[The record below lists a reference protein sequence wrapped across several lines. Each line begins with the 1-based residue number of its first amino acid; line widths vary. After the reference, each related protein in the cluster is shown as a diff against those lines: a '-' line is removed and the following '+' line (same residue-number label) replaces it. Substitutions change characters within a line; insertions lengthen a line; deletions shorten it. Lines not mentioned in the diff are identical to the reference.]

1 MEFEKRIKLLD
12 KNLKGLPLHDISYL
26 TYILDDVLYNNET
39 KTILFISN
47 YLNIT
52 IFHRFDNPNFNLF
65 YNDYKNSKDLEYA
78 LEIAQKHIALYN
90 FYAAF
95 QITNS
100 YILHLDKHHAFK
112 QTKNI
117 QYIVKGATKKF
128 INYPKPS
135 FFNKDAKKIIIN
147 QQLDLL
153 YYIHGIC
160 LYMLND
166 NQSAQNSL
174 ANAYLYNPADIDIVI
189 MYIEILTLNNEVGKA
204 LELIKAYLPLA
215 YDSLY
220 LLGLLQLAANCYIQ
234 KQDIFA
240 ATTCLFMVLP
250 YANKNKNVIRQNINN
265 INKQKV
271 NKPSKKQ
278 LNKQLNDLG
287 LYLPTKQTLAQVIAH
302 AKHSMKHNPL
312 LAKELFEQ
320 LNQIFTNQYDKELI
334 EIYNI
339 LDKYDPRNIDVEDLD
354 DSYFADN
361 KLLEQLIYW
370 ALEDPNPE
378 NNYKVFYALGKSNLY
393 LLGTPTSSLQ
403 DIDPQL
409 STLEDGTNEI
419 SLFTDEH
426 EIDMFIN
433 YYDNA
438 YTKQKISFLQV
449 IKMFDNPSFN
459 ISQIA
464 INPTSNN
471 ELIIDEHSLMIIEN
485 MLKYFDNRI
494 LS

>member
-1 MEFEKRIKLLD
+1 
-12 KNLKGLPLHDISYL
+12 
-26 TYILDDVLYNNET
+26 
-39 KTILFISN
+39 
-47 YLNIT
+47 
-52 IFHRFDNPNFNLF
+52 
-65 YNDYKNSKDLEYA
+65 
-78 LEIAQKHIALYN
+78 
-90 FYAAF
+90 
-95 QITNS
+95 
-100 YILHLDKHHAFK
+100 
-112 QTKNI
+112 
-117 QYIVKGATKKF
+117 
-128 INYPKPS
+128 
-135 FFNKDAKKIIIN
+135 
-147 QQLDLL
+147 
-153 YYIHGIC
+153 
-160 LYMLND
+160 
-166 NQSAQNSL
+166 
-174 ANAYLYNPADIDIVI
+174 
-189 MYIEILTLNNEVGKA
+189 
-204 LELIKAYLPLA
+204 
-215 YDSLY
+215 
-220 LLGLLQLAANCYIQ
+220 
-234 KQDIFA
+234 
-240 ATTCLFMVLP
+240 
-250 YANKNKNVIRQNINN
+250 
-265 INKQKV
+265 
-271 NKPSKKQ
+271 
-278 LNKQLNDLG
+278 
-287 LYLPTKQTLAQVIAH
+287 
-302 AKHSMKHNPL
+302 MKHNPL